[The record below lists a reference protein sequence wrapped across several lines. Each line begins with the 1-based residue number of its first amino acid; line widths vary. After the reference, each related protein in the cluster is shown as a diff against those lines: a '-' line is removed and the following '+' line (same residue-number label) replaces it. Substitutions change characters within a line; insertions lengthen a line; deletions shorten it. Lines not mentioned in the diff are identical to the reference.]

1 MSRMALNI
9 AHFKKG
15 AVGSLGGH
23 NWYKRGEHDEHS
35 NQDIDPQRS
44 KDNIALVLPEE
55 GTFYQ
60 DVKATVEQST
70 GRVTAA
76 SVWVSEWV
84 LYPPEELQDPRT
96 ADREKLRQYY
106 GDALDWMREQ
116 GYQVKLAAIHLD
128 ETTVHA
134 HIDTVPLTQDGR
146 LSRKEVYTRAALNG
160 IHTDLAAHLAARGW
174 DIQRG
179 ESTKEKQVRSVS
191 VPEYKK
197 QAEAAKKA
205 ALERVSEAE
214 GKVEALTGEL
224 GVLQQQVSVAR
235 QNAKNAAQEAEA
247 AEARLQ
253 DIQED
258 LNHLETPEAVK
269 SVEAKPTMMG
279 GAVKLPRE
287 DWELVKSWAD
297 RGAAAISYGDN
308 MQRQNEQLREEVE
321 RLQEAASGKMQL
333 HLQNAELQKQLRD
346 LQTENRRLRAFW
358 ERIKQQ
364 ILAKAWSL
372 WEKFVTPA
380 KAKEPEVLTFED
392 SLAYWRKHDQYMY
405 HDQLQAAAEIHEYET
420 GMGGGDVLMAELMR
434 KAGDSERNIQRALKK
449 RYPYSELI
457 QKGPTLSFHK

>member
-116 GYQVKLAAIHLD
+116 GYLVKLAAIHLD

-134 HIDTVPLTQDGR
+134 HIDTVPLNQDGR
-146 LSRKEVYTRAALNG
+146 LSRKDIYTRKALNQ
-160 IHTDLAAHLAARGW
+160 IHTDLASHLAARGW

-179 ESTKEKQVRSVS
+179 ESSKEKQVRSVS

-224 GVLQQQVSVAR
+224 GVLQQQLSVAQ
-235 QNAKNAAQEAEA
+235 QNAQNAAQEAEA
-247 AEARLQ
+247 AQARFL

-269 SVEAKPTMMG
+269 SVKAKPTMIG
-279 GAVKLPRE
+279 RAVKLPKK

-297 RGAAAISYGDN
+297 RGAAAVSYGDN
-308 MQRQNEQLREEVE
+308 MQHQNEQLRAEVE
-321 RLQEAASGKMQL
+321 RLRAQDRQLIEVQAQLTKEREAIRQMREQQSLLWDILKLALLCLGHDPVVEESFRDELYEVSLGRMDWKIQEMVDAACG
-333 HLQNAELQKQLRD
+333 
-346 LQTENRRLRAFW
+346 T
-358 ERIKQQ
+358 
-364 ILAKAWSL
+364 
-372 WEKFVTPA
+372 T
-380 KAKEPEVLTFED
+380 
-392 SLAYWRKHDQYMY
+392 Y
-405 HDQLQAAAEIHEYET
+405 AAE
-420 GMGGGDVLMAELMR
+420 D
-434 KAGDSERNIQRALKK
+434 KARYFSEHPEKAL
-449 RYPYSELI
+449 RSR
-457 QKGPTLSFHK
+457 GR

>member
-60 DVKATVEQST
+60 DVKSTVEQST

-96 ADREKLRQYY
+96 ADRDKLRQFY
-106 GDALDWMREQ
+106 GDALDWMRKQ
-116 GYQVKLAAIHLD
+116 GYLVKLAAIHLD

-160 IHTDLAAHLAARGW
+160 IHTDLAAHLAAKGW

-179 ESTKEKQVRSVS
+179 ESTKDKQVRSVS

-197 QAEAAKKA
+197 QAEEKKF
-205 ALERVSEAE
+205 ALI
-214 GKVEALTGEL
+214 GEL
-224 GVLQQQVSVAR
+224 GTMEVKKEELQEELDQAEERLDQVNQQLQRADAWLQQIPGWPEYEA
-235 QNAKNAAQEAEA
+235 EAEA
-247 AEARLQ
+247 AWNTLERFRKLMQETFNSGWIFRNKKAEQGLLTAVEGVRDAIMAAVSALRGFEASRRV
-253 DIQED
+253 
-258 LNHLETPEAVK
+258 PEPQQRSKVITK
-269 SVEAKPTMMG
+269 S
-279 GAVKLPRE
+279 L
-287 DWELVKSWAD
+287 
-297 RGAAAISYGDN
+297 DN
-308 MQRQNEQLREEVE
+308 MI
-321 RLQEAASGKMQL
+321 QEAATKVNPQKLKAPSKVIDE
-333 HLQNAELQKQLRD
+333 AER
-346 LQTENRRLRAFW
+346 
-358 ERIKQQ
+358 
-364 ILAKAWSL
+364 
-372 WEKFVTPA
+372 
-380 KAKEPEVLTFED
+380 
-392 SLAYWRKHDQYMY
+392 
-405 HDQLQAAAEIHEYET
+405 
-420 GMGGGDVLMAELMR
+420 
-434 KAGDSERNIQRALKK
+434 
-449 RYPYSELI
+449 
-457 QKGPTLSFHK
+457 

>member
-116 GYQVKLAAIHLD
+116 GYLVKLAAIHLD

-134 HIDTVPLTQDGR
+134 HIDTVPLNQDGR
-146 LSRKEVYTRAALNG
+146 LSRKDIYTRKALNQ
-160 IHTDLAAHLAARGW
+160 IHTDLASHLAARGW

-179 ESTKEKQVRSVS
+179 ESSKEKQVRSVS

-214 GKVEALTGEL
+214 SKVEALTGEL
-224 GVLQQQVSVAR
+224 GVLQQQLSVAR
-235 QNAKNAAQEAEA
+235 QNAQNAAQEAEA
-247 AEARLQ
+247 AQARFL

-269 SVEAKPTMMG
+269 SVKAKPTMIG
-279 GAVKLPRE
+279 RAVKLPKK

-297 RGAAAISYGDN
+297 RGAAAVSYGDN
-308 MQRQNEQLREEVE
+308 MQHQNEQLRAEVE
-321 RLQEAASGKMQL
+321 RLRAQDRQLIEVQAQLTKEREAIRQMREQQSLLWNILKLALLCLGHDPVVEESFRD
-333 HLQNAELQKQLRD
+333 ELY
-346 LQTENRRLRAFW
+346 EV
-358 ERIKQQ
+358 
-364 ILAKAWSL
+364 SL
-372 WEKFVTPA
+372 GRMDWKIQGIIDDACGTNF
-380 KAKEPEVLTFED
+380 
-392 SLAYWRKHDQYMY
+392 
-405 HDQLQAAAEIHEYET
+405 AAE
-420 GMGGGDVLMAELMR
+420 D
-434 KAGDSERNIQRALKK
+434 KK
-449 RYPYSELI
+449 RYFAEHPEKA
-457 QKGPTLSFHK
+457 QKKAQKAPER

>member
-116 GYQVKLAAIHLD
+116 GYLVKLAAIHLD

-134 HIDTVPLTQDGR
+134 HIDTVPLNQDGR
-146 LSRKEVYTRAALNG
+146 LSRKDIYTRKALNQ
-160 IHTDLAAHLAARGW
+160 IHTDLASHLAARGW

-179 ESTKEKQVRSVS
+179 ESSKEKQVRSVS

-224 GVLQQQVSVAR
+224 GVLQQQLSVAQ
-235 QNAKNAAQEAEA
+235 QNAQNAAQEAEA
-247 AEARLQ
+247 AQARFL

-269 SVEAKPTMMG
+269 SVKAKPTMIG
-279 GAVKLPRE
+279 RAVKLPKK

-297 RGAAAISYGDN
+297 RGAAAVSYGDN
-308 MQRQNEQLREEVE
+308 MQHQNEQLRAEVE
-321 RLQEAASGKMQL
+321 RLRAQDRQLIEVQAQLTKEREAIRQMREQQSLLWNILKLALLCLGHDPVVEESFRD
-333 HLQNAELQKQLRD
+333 ELY
-346 LQTENRRLRAFW
+346 EV
-358 ERIKQQ
+358 
-364 ILAKAWSL
+364 SL
-372 WEKFVTPA
+372 GRMDWKIQGIIDDACGTNF
-380 KAKEPEVLTFED
+380 
-392 SLAYWRKHDQYMY
+392 
-405 HDQLQAAAEIHEYET
+405 AAE
-420 GMGGGDVLMAELMR
+420 D
-434 KAGDSERNIQRALKK
+434 KK
-449 RYPYSELI
+449 RYFAEHPEKA
-457 QKGPTLSFHK
+457 QKKAQKAPER